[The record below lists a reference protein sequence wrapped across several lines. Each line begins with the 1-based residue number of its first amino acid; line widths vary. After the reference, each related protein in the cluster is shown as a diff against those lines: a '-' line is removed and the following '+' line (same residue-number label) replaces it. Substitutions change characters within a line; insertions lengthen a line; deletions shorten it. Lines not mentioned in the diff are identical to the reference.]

1 MVRCFTFMA
10 VHASAVLALAALN
23 GPVAHAASNP
33 EDAPAWVTGADGV
46 RYRVRFDPG
55 ERVLVGLGASA
66 TPSVVAP
73 ALDVGLL
80 LRSRAPEAGWEVF
93 WKRQH
98 EIARAT
104 LRLPGEQA
112 PAHLTAVLYRG
123 LYLRHSR
130 QGTLTLPL
138 APPVAFGLPFDIGV
152 IAEIGQFAG
161 PLSLEP
167 GGAALDATV
176 VHGEVVA
183 DFLRAETPG
192 RWLLVGVGGRYQV
205 GVARDASAA
214 LTVDQRVSPMTA
226 LSVAFHGERRDGLAA
241 GGVRAEACRR
251 WSSTRGWE
259 NAYRLDADVE
269 VTPLAVNDRP
279 LSLFATAT
287 AAAGIDS
294 SRPDV
299 IITAGVRFGQPLR

>member
-1 MVRCFTFMA
+1 
-10 VHASAVLALAALN
+10 VLAASDGA
-23 GPVAHAASNP
+23 VAHAASDPGDAQENARD
-33 EDAPAWVTGADGV
+33 DAPTWIAGADGV

-55 ERVLVGLGASA
+55 ERVLLGVGASA
-66 TPSVVAP
+66 TPGRLAA
-73 ALDVGLL
+73 ALEAGLL
-80 LRSRAPEAGWEVF
+80 LRSQAPDTGWEVF

-104 LRLPGEQA
+104 LRLPGDQA
-112 PAHLTAVLYRG
+112 ARLTAVLYRG

-138 APPVAFGLPFDIGV
+138 APPVAFALPFDIGV
-152 IAEIGQFAG
+152 VAEIGQFAG

-167 GGAALDATV
+167 GGAALDASV

-205 GVARDASAA
+205 GVGRDASAT
-214 LTVDQRVSPMTA
+214 LSVDQRVSPMTA
-226 LSVAFHGERRDGLAA
+226 LSLAFRGERRDGLAT

-251 WSSTRGWE
+251 WSSVRGWE
-259 NAYRLDADVE
+259 NAYRFDADVE

-279 LSLFATAT
+279 LSLFAAAT
-287 AAAGIDS
+287 ADGGVDP
-294 SRPDV
+294 SRPNV
-299 IITAGVRFGQPLR
+299 TITAGVRFGGPLR